1 MFKGT
6 THFGKEEIWSYFD
19 RNKQVSCECKLLLIT
34 IENYKAKTV
43 NRMMLARKKFG
54 KLEFY

>member
-1 MFKGT
+1 MKALIAATLGAVFKAT

-43 NRMMLARKKFG
+43 NHS
-54 KLEFY
+54 